1 MRLCDFGLLS
11 YADAFVFWCAF
22 SGGCVVGGAD
32 SVVVC
37 AYVSCLGRSL
47 YLFYCVLLG
56 GALAVAG
63 FRIWV
68 FLSVWFCVWMLCCLW
83 CLGFA
88 VRHGWFCWWIGC
100 LVGVGTWLVA
110 WCCGVD
116 GNFWISVFVG
126 LTDRFV
132 GRCGL

>member
-1 MRLCDFGLLS
+1 M
-11 YADAFVFWCAF
+11 
-22 SGGCVVGGAD
+22 GGVG

-56 GALAVAG
+56 GALVVAG

-88 VRHGWFCWWIGC
+88 VGTGGFAGGFAVWWVLVLGW
-100 LVGVGTWLVA
+100 
-110 WCCGVD
+110 
-116 GNFWISVFVG
+116 
-126 LTDRFV
+126 
-132 GRCGL
+132 